1 MANVNVTYQQM
12 QDAASRL
19 TNGRQEIRAPCWAS
33 SRA

>member
-19 TNGRQEIRAPCWAS
+19 TNGRQEIDSMLAS